1 MPCSSLRRAVQLVLP
16 LAVAGAVSV
25 AAPPAAAVGAAL
37 PVPQP
42 AVALPAEVE
51 GLPRYQGSTSCDP
64 TSKPGV
70 VRFATLVQATY
81 AGTGSS
87 GTVRDCNDAT
97 SLSEHTEGRAWDWR
111 VSKTNAA
118 QVAQVQAFHDWLLA
132 PSSTGQLAANA
143 RRLGVMYIIWDRQIL
158 HVSRPDAGW
167 RPYSCSGVT
176 DCHEDHVH
184 YSFTWAGAQAQ
195 TSFWSGKVAATDH
208 GPCRPNGRMFSAPYS
223 AFNGWTCPAW
233 QPLPAGDALVARI
246 RAVQDQRLELGS
258 TGTAVSVLQAALG
271 GQPATGTFDRST
283 RGRVHLFQA
292 RRGLAR
298 TGIVDRATWASLV
311 SYLTSGAAVL
321 APASAPPT
329 APPSPAPV
337 VPPNRGAVPQP
348 APTATARP
356 VAPPPAARP
365 AVVVPR
371 PVAVTARFSRSTVR
385 LRTTST
391 LTVTTSAAS
400 RGRTAVRQQLVAG
413 RWASLERGVLDATG
427 SGRFVVRPLSRGVK
441 TYRVV
446 LLAAPGRP
454 AATSTAVRLTAR

>member
-1 MPCSSLRRAVQLVLP
+1 MPCSSPRRAVQLVLSLA

-87 GTVRDCNDAT
+87 GIVRDCNDAT

-111 VSKTNAA
+111 VSKTNAG
-118 QVAQVQAFHDWLLA
+118 QVAQVRAFHDWLLA
-132 PSSTGQLAANA
+132 PSSTGQVAANA

-167 RPYSCSGVT
+167 QPYSCSGVT
-176 DCHEDHVH
+176 GCHEDHVH
-184 YSFTWAGAQAQ
+184 YSFTWAGAHAQ

-223 AFNGWTCPAW
+223 AFNGSPCPAW
-233 QPLPAGDALVARI
+233 QPLPAGVALVERI

-321 APASAPPT
+321 APPAPAPPP
-329 APPSPAPV
+329 APTSPAPV
-337 VPPNRGAVPQP
+337 AAPNPRAVPQP
-348 APTATARP
+348 APTATARS
-356 VAPPPAARP
+356 VAPPRAARP
-365 AVVVPR
+365 VT
-371 PVAVTARFSRSTVR
+371 VTARFARSTVR
-385 LRTTST
+385 VRTTST

-400 RGRTAVRQQLVAG
+400 RGRTVVRQQLVAG
-413 RWASLERGVLDATG
+413 RWASLERGVLDARG
-427 SGRFVVRPLSRGVK
+427 SRRFVVRPLSRGVK

-446 LLAAPGRP
+446 LLGAPSRP
-454 AATSTAVRLTAR
+454 AATSAAARLTAR